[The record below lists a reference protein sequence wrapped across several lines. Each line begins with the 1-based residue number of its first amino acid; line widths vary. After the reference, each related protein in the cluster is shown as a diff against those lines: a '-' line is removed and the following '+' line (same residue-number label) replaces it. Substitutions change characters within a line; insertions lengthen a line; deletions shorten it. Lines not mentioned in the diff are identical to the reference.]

1 MSKKKKIAVAALI
14 VLGIV
19 AVGLAAGVYAKYIAS
34 FTRTGNAE
42 IAKWAF
48 ESDNTSSTIECS
60 ITSTVQS
67 GTAIKAG
74 TTDKPVIAPGT
85 SGKCDI
91 QVKNTTSEVKVKYT
105 ISLADNGL
113 ANAPKN
119 LKLNGSAASSFAGVT
134 GYLAMGA
141 SKTESITWE
150 WPYETGDA
158 VNGVVPGDGDDTN
171 DGEAGKD
178 MTINFK
184 ITGVQVNPATGE

>member
-1 MSKKKKIAVAALI
+1 MSKKKKTAIAALI

-34 FTRTGNAE
+34 LTKTGGAE

-67 GTAIKAG
+67 GAIKAS
-74 TTDKPVIAPGT
+74 TTDKPIIAPGT

-91 QVKNTTSEVKVKYT
+91 QVANTTSEVKVKYT
-105 ISLADNGL
+105 ISLADDGL
-113 ANAPKN
+113 VNAPKN

-134 GYLAMGA
+134 DYLAMGA
-141 SKTESITWE
+141 SKTESITWD

-158 VNGVVPGDGDDTN
+158 ADGVVPGDEDDTN
-171 DGEAGKD
+171 DGEAGED
-178 MTINFK
+178 MTIKFK
-184 ITGVQVNPATGE
+184 ITGVQVNPATGV